1 MRHHGE
7 GSMEESLRRHLEA
20 SAGIWKAS
28 GKASERY
35 LGSIW
40 ETSGKHLRSILE
52 ALGGIWGASG
62 RHLGGIW
69 RASGRHL
76 GGIWGAFGRHLV
88 AGVAMGGQSQVGR
101 KKYSKPQ

>member
-1 MRHHGE
+1 MSHGHAGAIMRIWRSNH
-7 GSMEESLRRHLEA
+7 EA
-20 SAGIWKAS
+20 SWTRKHGGGIIEKTSGGIWKAS

-52 ALGGIWGASG
+52 VLGGIWGASG

-69 RASGRHL
+69 GASGRH
-76 GGIWGAFGRHLV
+76 
-88 AGVAMGGQSQVGR
+88 
-101 KKYSKPQ
+101 PP